1 MPGSLDG
8 IVVLDFSQGIAGG
21 YCTKLLAGLGA
32 DVVKVEPPGGDPIRR
47 QPPFKDGVPNLETA
61 TAHLHLSMGKRS
73 VTLSLETPTG
83 RQIARRLMERTD
95 VVVESFRPG
104 RLAAW
109 GLEYDSVSAERPE
122 LIMTSITPF
131 GQTGPY
137 SQYAGG
143 EFVEYS
149 MGGYTYLT
157 GLPDREPIKAGGS
170 QAEYQGGL
178 HGAAGTLAALLM
190 RQLSG
195 QGDHIDVSTTEAI
208 CFTHAGMG
216 PYLNTGEIFGRVGAR
231 LLSKLPRSP
240 YPSTILPCKDGF
252 VHVHWSPSNPPVLGV
267 LTESPRLSQPDVW
280 DAPRGHA
287 EEIDSLVTAWLANQG
302 KYEAVEKAQELRLPF
317 TEVLT
322 PADLLDDPQFVD
334 RGFFVELE
342 HPALGAFQHLGA
354 PFMLSETPW
363 QTRRAP
369 LLGEHNQEVFGDWLG
384 LSAAELGILRQQA
397 VI

>member
-1 MPGSLDG
+1 MPGPLEG
-8 IVVLDFSQGIAGG
+8 LFVLDLSRGIPGG

-32 DVVKVEPPGGDPIRR
+32 SVLKAEPPGGDPVRHM
-47 QPPFKDGVPNLETA
+47 PPFKDGMPDPETA
-61 TAHLHLSMGKRS
+61 TAHLHLSMGKRA
-73 VTLSLETPTG
+73 VTLALETPTG
-83 RQIARRLMERTD
+83 RDIAARLIERAD
-95 VVVESFRPG
+95 VLVESFAPG
-104 RLAAW
+104 QMGEWGLDYATLAA
-109 GLEYDSVSAERPE
+109 SRPE

-137 SQYAGG
+137 AHYHGN
-143 EFVEYS
+143 ELIEYS
-149 MGGYTYLT
+149 AGGYTYVT

-178 HGAAGTLAALLM
+178 HAAAGTMAALLM

-195 QGDHIDVSTTEAI
+195 EGDHIDVSITEAI
-208 CFTHAGMG
+208 CFTHAGMA

-252 VHVHWSPSNPPVLGV
+252 VHVHWAPSNPPVLGV
-267 LTESPRLSQPDVW
+267 LTETPRLSEPDVW
-280 DAPRGHA
+280 EAPRGHA
-287 EEIDSLVTAWLANQG
+287 EEIDALVTAWLATQG

-322 PADLLDDPQFVD
+322 PADLLDDAQFVD
-334 RGFFVELE
+334 RGFFIEIE
-342 HPALGAFQHLGA
+342 HPILGSFQHLGA
-354 PFMLSETPW
+354 PFRLSETPW
-363 QTRRAP
+363 QAARAP
-369 LLGEHNQEVFGDWLG
+369 LLGEHNGEVYGEWLG
-384 LSAAELGILRQQA
+384 LSTQDMAVLRQQA